1 MFPRAQ
7 LNILYLILTF
17 FTALSL
23 VSSRSVA
30 VSPNN
35 EAKNTEGQVGSKTK
49 QLLHQQNNDVIAAH
63 VRPPL
68 GAVCVHVQAPLASRP
83 RIKMASF
90 YVCCDELHDLPLRYA
105 AGEKRSLDVRAHL

>member
-17 FTALSL
+17 FTALRL

-30 VSPNN
+30 VSPKN
-35 EAKNTEGQVGSKTK
+35 EAKNTKGQVGSKTK
-49 QLLHQQNNDVIAAH
+49 QMLRQQNNDVIAAH

-68 GAVCVHVQAPLASRP
+68 G
-83 RIKMASF
+83 
-90 YVCCDELHDLPLRYA
+90 LRQTLQRRYD
-105 AGEKRSLDVRAHL
+105 R